1 MFVLHLVEKWCKL
14 HLLAISLVC
23 FNLTGLTGLEPAT
36 SAVTGRC
43 SNQLNYSPLT
53 RTSTIM
59 PALFLI
65 VKWFE
70 KIFFESVF

>member
-1 MFVLHLVEKWCKL
+1 
-14 HLLAISLVC
+14 
-23 FNLTGLTGLEPAT
+23 LT
-36 SAVTGRC
+36 C
-43 SNQLNYSPLT
+43 
-53 RTSTIM
+53 TSTIM

>member
-1 MFVLHLVEKWCKL
+1 
-14 HLLAISLVC
+14 
-23 FNLTGLTGLEPAT
+23 
-36 SAVTGRC
+36 
-43 SNQLNYSPLT
+43 LT